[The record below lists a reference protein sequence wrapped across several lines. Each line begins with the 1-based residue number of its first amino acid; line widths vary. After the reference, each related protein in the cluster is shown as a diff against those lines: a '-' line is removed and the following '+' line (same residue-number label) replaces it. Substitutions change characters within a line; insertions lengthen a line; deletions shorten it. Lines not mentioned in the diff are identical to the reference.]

1 METIKQ
7 CKQQVE
13 TVFCL
18 PFKMSSIIKLEKFK
32 GDGTQDVKACLQ
44 SFTQWAKFHD
54 LPDSKV
60 NAFPFYLEG
69 HAKVWYEN

>member
-32 GDGTQDVKACLQ
+32 GDGTQDVKAC
-44 SFTQWAKFHD
+44 
-54 LPDSKV
+54 
-60 NAFPFYLEG
+60 FYAVG
-69 HAKVWYEN
+69 QIS